1 MNVYGKPDEQGRITF
16 LALDIELQEA
26 EIAAH
31 SWQVIGALDVDDA
44 EGRAAVMGNRWQG
57 EPLQDAD
64 GRYNYKLADGAAVA
78 RTAEEKAA
86 DALPVP
92 TPTQLDMVQAQ
103 VAYTAM
109 MTDTL
114 LEV

>member
-1 MNVYGKPDEQGRITF
+1 MQIYAKPDAQGRITF
-16 LALDIELQEA
+16 LALDYELQDD

-31 SWQVIGALDVDDA
+31 GWQVIGALDANDIA
-44 EGRAAVMGNRWQG
+44 GRAAVMGNRWQG

-103 VAYTAM
+103 VDYTAM